1 MGSASSALA
10 LKTWRG
16 FPFSLSLPP
25 ATFWTFPEPQTNF
38 ILFSVFR
45 NAVVSTLFDTSHPL
59 LPAINE
65 INSFLFLNYKKKT
78 SYGLDAISNCRIIKL
93 MMTMATAMGISACGV
108 SLQWTNPNSYSSGKG
123 CKYAGQS
130 VRALPIRTL
139 TVGKKRLPG
148 VQLLVDE
155 YIAKLKSYCHV
166 DDVQIR
172 SNPKNARN
180 VMAQVHD
187 EDIAVINLITSND
200 WVVMLDE
207 RGLDL
212 SSEQLAELLGD
223 AGNTAASRLSFCIG
237 GPYGHG
243 QRVRKRANVSIK
255 LSSMV
260 LNHQIALVV
269 LMEQIYR
276 SWTILKGQKYH
287 H

>member
-1 MGSASSALA
+1 
-10 LKTWRG
+10 
-16 FPFSLSLPP
+16 
-25 ATFWTFPEPQTNF
+25 
-38 ILFSVFR
+38 
-45 NAVVSTLFDTSHPL
+45 
-59 LPAINE
+59 
-65 INSFLFLNYKKKT
+65 
-78 SYGLDAISNCRIIKL
+78 

>member
-1 MGSASSALA
+1 
-10 LKTWRG
+10 
-16 FPFSLSLPP
+16 
-25 ATFWTFPEPQTNF
+25 
-38 ILFSVFR
+38 
-45 NAVVSTLFDTSHPL
+45 
-59 LPAINE
+59 
-65 INSFLFLNYKKKT
+65 
-78 SYGLDAISNCRIIKL
+78 
-93 MMTMATAMGISACGV
+93 MMTTATEMGISACGV
-108 SLQWTNPNSYSSGKG
+108 SLQWTNLNSYSSGKG

-276 SWTILKGQKYH
+276 KKNLPRSLHFAWCLPATCVLKSLHFTLREVMYH
-287 H
+287 FISDHGLF